1 MDVRIL
7 IRGVSPASTTSDG
20 ATTPEIPPAPAD
32 ATAPEVRPAVP
43 WAVLKDRRL
52 RITTDDGTTT
62 VGVLLGL
69 DGGAAILAGHDG
81 ALVSIP
87 MAAVASVLVIP
98 EPPPPATIQ
107 APLGGTTTLA
117 FREAEVQARRNRTE
131 RFAAVTRGTA
141 IAGGVV
147 ASLSTVASIVAEG
160 FNIHRWSL
168 SKRVCGQDYYADGEV
183 CGWTDGSDTKGG
195 GAYSYAYYDNM
206 LGVATSSSIAIP
218 LHFVAG
224 PLTLVPSTLLRQR
237 LGDVVGRRRHI
248 AAWALWGAGLGSLA
262 ANQAVSWTQV
272 ANAREA
278 CDPTSD
284 PGASEGIDCVWVA
297 PTRGAPPGLYLL
309 SAGLTVSSTILAILD
324 ANDVARRAE
333 QSVAESTAAR
343 RPSVSLFPFRLQRG
357 GGVGVAGRF

>member
-1 MDVRIL
+1 
-7 IRGVSPASTTSDG
+7 
-20 ATTPEIPPAPAD
+20 
-32 ATAPEVRPAVP
+32 
-43 WAVLKDRRL
+43 VLKDRRL
-52 RITTDDGTTT
+52 QITNDAGTTT
-62 VGVLLGL
+62 EGVFLGL
-69 DGGAAILAGHDG
+69 DRGAAILTADDG
-81 ALVSIP
+81 ALVTIP
-87 MAAVASVLVIP
+87 VAAIADVRVIH
-98 EPPPPATIQ
+98 ESPPPATIQ

-131 RFAAVTRGTA
+131 HFAAVTRGTA

-147 ASLSTVASIVAEG
+147 AALSTVASIVAEG
-160 FNIHRWSL
+160 FNIRRWSL
-168 SKRVCGQDYYADGEV
+168 SKRVCGQDYYGDGEV
-183 CGWTDGSDTKGG
+183 CGWTDGSDTQGG

-206 LGVATSSSIAIP
+206 LGVAAASSVAIP

-224 PLTLVPSTLLRQR
+224 PLMLVPSTLLRQR
-237 LGDVVGRRRHI
+237 IGDVAGRRRHI

-262 ANQAVSWTQV
+262 ANQAVSWSQV
-272 ANAREA
+272 VNAREA
-278 CDPTSD
+278 CDPTS
-284 PGASEGIDCVWVA
+284 PEGEGCVWVA

-333 QSVAESTAAR
+333 RSVAESAAAR